1 MKILLGLALIWS
13 VFFFM
18 SPLETK
24 SWQPSSGESPS
35 TEKATVRSL
44 KNANVINIQKN
55 QGIGPEDME
64 VDEAGVVYT
73 GLDNGDFLSIDQ
85 SGKETILT
93 NTGGRILGMDRA
105 PDGSFILADAEKGL
119 LHYDLVNNK
128 LTVLTSEAEGL
139 RLGFT
144 DDISV
149 SKKGVVYFS
158 DAAQRYNVRNYEYD
172 AIEHNK
178 DGRIISYDL
187 KTGKTEVLLS
197 GLYFANGVAL
207 SDDEVT
213 WFTTSRGYKESV
225 NST

>member
-1 MKILLGLALIWS
+1 M
-13 VFFFM
+13 
-18 SPLETK
+18 
-24 SWQPSSGESPS
+24 
-35 TEKATVRSL
+35 
-44 KNANVINIQKN
+44 
-55 QGIGPEDME
+55 
-64 VDEAGVVYT
+64 
-73 GLDNGDFLSIDQ
+73 
-85 SGKETILT
+85 
-93 NTGGRILGMDRA
+93 
-105 PDGSFILADAEKGL
+105 
-119 LHYDLVNNK
+119 
-128 LTVLTSEAEGL
+128 

-187 KTGKTEVLLS
+187 KTGKTEVSSVDYTLLT
-197 GLYFANGVAL
+197 AL
-207 SDDEVT
+207 LCQTTKVT

>member
-35 TEKATVRSL
+35 TEKATMRSL

-105 PDGSFILADAEKGL
+105 PDGSFILADAEK
-119 LHYDLVNNK
+119 VC
-128 LTVLTSEAEGL
+128 
-139 RLGFT
+139 
-144 DDISV
+144 
-149 SKKGVVYFS
+149 
-158 DAAQRYNVRNYEYD
+158 
-172 AIEHNK
+172 
-178 DGRIISYDL
+178 
-187 KTGKTEVLLS
+187 
-197 GLYFANGVAL
+197 
-207 SDDEVT
+207 
-213 WFTTSRGYKESV
+213 FTTILLTI
-225 NST
+225 NSQF